1 MSKYGLLLT
10 ILLVASTI
18 QYGSYTGTRFLVP
31 LFGVLVVVWS
41 LFASRIDTNSKLRL
55 RTDFSLHAFLFFSLV
70 VCSFIGNSSASE
82 ALFDTVKIILPVL
95 MSLLAIYL
103 ICHTRKSEIHS
114 AMLLMSVFALIFLS
128 LEFVL
133 RSLSIISDPSQVLQN
148 FYALK
153 MDSPFM
159 VDSNAVGLYA
169 LFYFAI
175 HKVYFAYFS
184 DNQRFRK
191 VISATFLVLIFLTL
205 SRAAIA
211 SSLVLYLYLFF
222 FRRDMVNQ
230 VQLIVLGLIAVCF
243 LSPTIFQV
251 LTSDGSGSTKLGVL
265 QSLPT
270 LSAQYS
276 IKELLFGFG
285 INEGNFAYSYEEGKY
300 SHLLITMLIGHFG
313 LIGFACYFLFFL
325 LYGMGLKSK
334 GMCIFFIA
342 NVVGL
347 SYLHPF
353 LETIFLCN
361 GIAIGLSYRYSSAIQ
376 SEK

>member
-31 LFGVLVVVWS
+31 LLGVLVVVWS
-41 LFASRIDTNSKLRL
+41 LFASRIDTSNKLSL
-55 RTDFSLHAFLFFSLV
+55 RTDFNLHAFLFFSLV

-82 ALFDTVKIILPVL
+82 ALFDTVKIFLPVL

-103 ICHTRKSEIHS
+103 IYHSRKNEIHN
-114 AMLLMSVFALIFLS
+114 AILLMSVFALVFLG
-128 LEFVL
+128 LEFAL
-133 RSLSIISDPSQVLQN
+133 RSLSIISNPSQVLQN

-169 LFYFAI
+169 LFYFVI
-175 HKVYFAYFS
+175 HKIYFAYFS
-184 DNQRFRK
+184 VSQRFRK
-191 VISATFLVLIFLTL
+191 VISAIFLVFIFLTL

-211 SSLVLYLYLFF
+211 TTFVLYLYLFF
-222 FRRDMVNQ
+222 FRRSMVNQ
-230 VQLIVLGLIAVCF
+230 VQLVILGLVAVCF
-243 LSPTIFQV
+243 LSPFIYQV

-285 INEGNFAYSYEEGKY
+285 INEGNYAYSYEEGKY

-334 GMCIFFIA
+334 GMCIFLVA

-361 GIAIGLSYRYSSAIQ
+361 GIAIGLSYKYSSSIRT
-376 SEK
+376 EK